1 MSYGMN
7 QSSTGMNPTTANT
20 GMMKEKIPSGYKK
33 GAMNNFTPEQMNLF
47 QQMFGQVGPDSYLSK
62 LAGGDQATFDQM
74 EAPALR
80 QFSGMQGNLASRF
93 SGMGGLGARRSSGFQ
108 NTMNSAASNFA
119 QELQANRQNLMS
131 NARKELF
138 DMSNSLLSQRPQ
150 DQFLYEKEVSPWAS
164 MAGQIGGPVAG
175 FIGDKMSGDKQYRG
189 TQQGVNTA
197 MQMVKMIGGM

>member
-1 MSYGMN
+1 MSYGLT

-47 QQMFGQVGPDSYLSK
+47 QQMFGQVGPESYLSK
-62 LAGGDQATFDQM
+62 LAGGDQETFDQM

-80 QFSGMQGNLASRF
+80 QFSGIQGNLASRF

-119 QELQANRQNLMS
+119 QELQANRQNLMG

-150 DQFLYEKEVSPWAS
+150 ENFMIKKQNQEPFWKQMLGIVSPVGGDIAS
-164 MAGQIGGPVAG
+164 G
-175 FIGDKMSGDKQYRG
+175 G
-189 TQQGVNTA
+189 TQNTQNFFNA
-197 MQMVKMIGGM
+197 LKLMGGA